1 MRAREFINESKVVIN
16 EILMKDSGQDNDW
29 KKSKYYEPFLEG
41 MLEGTLYAFGIKEKK
56 ATKKTA
62 AVEKQ
67 NFLGKILNPQ
77 NVYSQFT
84 SALKTGDFK
93 AVTFDVQVY
102 NEDTSEPTE
111 EVIKNLHL
119 SNIWKDEKVT
129 GILLVNMGNITEA
142 ILGSAVAAKF
152 INGGA
157 EITGSQVKEIAQ
169 QLAENKGQIQ
179 TSAGKD
185 RLMFRVSIP
194 FTDKKAFYAW
204 VGKDS
209 RQKTLKD
216 YGLPDKTIALFDRR
230 LKAAVEYANTSKRVL
245 TAVEEA
251 QQDPKENKV
260 DVLSDGGEKEN
271 QTSTKVDLKIL
282 IDGKETAKRLLS
294 VKAGNV
300 AQFGQVGGHNFE
312 NINEFFSTTLG
323 ISLDENLKKYFY
335 EVNSRGDKANKQ
347 KEHNY
352 LNGISTA
359 YQTVLKQLRVK
370 SANDEGGLV
379 RDVYKGLMTHLTRN
393 EPGVEMVILD
403 PSGKK
408 AFSELSFGP
417 EFKKA
422 LDQLKIYAVATG
434 GEKGVGIAIY
444 GFPTG
449 VVAKRYIPTEKDADS
464 KLIELRSQLTKSFNV
479 RNRVGMG
486 NLLKHIADIENQI
499 EKQEANPVRQTPKK
513 VVQKP
518 AQNPVAKPVP
528 QLKTSMTKT
537 VPIASK
543 GTKPLSNIGQPM
555 GQESPALAPK

>member
-1 MRAREFINESKVVIN
+1 MRAREFITESRVVIN
-16 EILMKDSGQDNDW
+16 EILMRDSGQDNDW
-29 KKSKYYEPFLEG
+29 KKKKYYEPFLEG
-41 MLEGTLYAFGIKEKK
+41 IQEGMVYAFGIKEKK
-56 ATKKTA
+56 ATKKA
-62 AVEKQ
+62 AGIAKQ
-67 NFLGKILNPQ
+67 NFLGKILNSEDVT
-77 NVYSQFT
+77 NQF
-84 SALKTGDFK
+84 SIALKTGNFK
-93 AVTFDVQVY
+93 GVTFDVQVY
-102 NEDTSEPTE
+102 NEDTNEPTE
-111 EVIKNLHL
+111 EIIKNLHL

-152 INGGA
+152 INGG
-157 EITGSQVKEIAQ
+157 ETITGDMVKQIAQ

-194 FTDKKAFYAW
+194 FTDKKAFYSW
-204 VGKDS
+204 VDRDS

-216 YGLPDKTIALFDRR
+216 YGLTDKTIALFDRR
-230 LKAAVEYANTSKRVL
+230 LQAAVEYANTSKRVL
-245 TAVEEA
+245 TAVKAA

-282 IDGKETAKRLLS
+282 IDGEENTQRLLS

-312 NINEFFSTTLG
+312 NINEFFLTTLG
-323 ISLDENLKKYFY
+323 IHLSEDLKKHFY
-335 EVNSRGDKANKQ
+335 DVNSRGDEANKQ

-352 LNGISTA
+352 LNGISSA
-359 YQTVLKQLRVK
+359 YQSVLKQLKVK
-370 SANDEGGLV
+370 SASDEDGLV
-379 RDVYKGLMTHLTRN
+379 QDVYKGLMTHLTRN

-417 EFKKA
+417 EFKQA

-449 VVAKRYIPTEKDADS
+449 AVAKRYIPTEKDADS

-499 EKQEANPVRQTPKK
+499 EKQEEPQAQQQKQQVI
-513 VVQKP
+513 KP
-518 AQNPVAKPVP
+518 AVKKSATVVNKLNNPQIEPETPPTIPV
-528 QLKTSMTKT
+528 
-537 VPIASK
+537 
-543 GTKPLSNIGQPM
+543 GQPM
-555 GQESPALAPK
+555 GMKTKTPQSNSL